1 MLSFL
6 LLILVTI
13 LAAVLRWRWRQYPH
27 RAVIATVF
35 LWSIALN
42 YIWEVGQIPLFEGFA
57 SASFL
62 TAVWHCAWYT
72 LGDACIVMTLYALGA
87 WVHRFWGWG
96 LRPRWRDGLWLP
108 LAGILV
114 ALGMERLALAV
125 GRWAYNSDMPLLP
138 VVEVGLLPVAQM
150 ALLPLLSVVLASRF
164 VLRPE
169 PFKR

>member
-6 LLILVTI
+6 LMIMVTI
-13 LAAVLRWRWRQYPH
+13 LVAVLRWRWRQYPH
-27 RAVIATVF
+27 RAVIANVF
-35 LWSIALN
+35 LWSIVLN
-42 YIWEVGQIPLFEGFA
+42 YVWEVGQIPLFEGFS

-72 LGDACIVMTLYALGA
+72 LGDACIVITLYALGA
-87 WVHRFWGWG
+87 WGYHSWGWG
-96 LRPRWRDGLWLP
+96 LQPRWCDGLWLP

-125 GRWAYNSDMPLLP
+125 GRWAYNADMPLLP
-138 VVEVGLLPVAQM
+138 VVEVGLLPVVQM

-164 VLRPE
+164 VPRPK
-169 PFKR
+169 PFKL